1 MEGLT
6 PTQKKA
12 LEKAQEAEDNKR
24 KKLEDAEER
33 KHNKKQKA
41 EADRVAAK
49 ALKEASAELPTTKAA
64 KWAKGLGDDIA
75 RCTVTIS
82 SIETSMDVPQ
92 NLRDIHIAAMSARKD
107 ELVALQENLKN
118 VTEATADAT
127 TPRLFCKFITLEH
140 SRACIIWGLSE
151 TS

>member
-41 EADRVAAK
+41 EADRVATK
-49 ALKEASAELPTTKAA
+49 ALKEAPPNCPPPKQQSGRKALGTT
-64 KWAKGLGDDIA
+64 
-75 RCTVTIS
+75 
-82 SIETSMDVPQ
+82 
-92 NLRDIHIAAMSARKD
+92 
-107 ELVALQENLKN
+107 
-118 VTEATADAT
+118 
-127 TPRLFCKFITLEH
+127 
-140 SRACIIWGLSE
+140 SRAAP
-151 TS
+151 